1 MDSVRRQM
9 ANKRLLNQTPT
20 TRATMTSG
28 RSRSASSLAVNLT
41 DYRDIQYY
49 GSISLGTPPQMF
61 NVVFDTGSS
70 DLWVLSSSFSQES
83 SWIRQHHTYNSS
95 KSSTYVANGT
105 KWSVSYI
112 ICYCEGFVSQDT
124 VMIGGVTL
132 KNQLFGETTSMA
144 CLPFLNA
151 RYDGI
156 LGLGY
161 PNSAE
166 MSNVPVFDNLVKQG
180 LIHDPVFS
188 VYLARHSSDHP
199 GGEVVFGG
207 EDPLR
212 YTGDFHYVNVS
223 RQGQWQINVESV
235 TLGSSK
241 FSAHYQAAVDTG
253 CSSVG
258 VPSPLIDVFMKKLGV
273 IETQYGEYIVPC
285 SYVDALPDLTFT
297 LNGMA
302 YVLTGRDYVNKIT
315 QGHESLCIAAF
326 QDFGDHALW
335 VLGEP
340 FLRSVYTKF
349 DRGNN
354 RIGFATLV

>member
-1 MDSVRRQM
+1 METFVTLLMLIGAINGELFRIPLHKKDSDRGQM

-20 TRATMTSG
+20 ARATMTSG
-28 RSRSASSLAVNLT
+28 HSRSASSLAINLT

-49 GSISLGTPPQMF
+49 GSISIGTPPQMF
-61 NVVFDTGSS
+61 NIVFDTGSS
-70 DLWVLSSSFSQES
+70 DLWVPSSSFSQES
-83 SWIRQHHTYNSS
+83 GWIRRHHTYNSS

-124 VMIGGVTL
+124 VAIAGMTL
-132 KNQLFGETTSMA
+132 KKQFFGETTSMA

-166 MSNVPVFDNLVKQG
+166 VSKMPVFDNLVKHG

-188 VYLARHSSDHP
+188 FYFARNPSDHP

-207 EDPLR
+207 ADPLR
-212 YTGDFHYVNVS
+212 YTGDFNYINVS
-223 RQGQWQINVESV
+223 LQGQWQINVDSV

-253 CSSVG
+253 CSTVG
-258 VPSPLIDVFMKKLGV
+258 VPSPLIDGFVEKLGA
-273 IETQYGEYIVPC
+273 IETQYGEYVIPC
-285 SYVDALPDLTFT
+285 SNIDALPDLTFT

-302 YVLTGRDYVNKIT
+302 YVLTGRDYVNKEDLKMGE
-315 QGHESLCIAAF
+315 QGRE
-326 QDFGDHALW
+326 
-335 VLGEP
+335 V
-340 FLRSVYTKF
+340 
-349 DRGNN
+349 
-354 RIGFATLV
+354 